1 MCCSS
6 AGKSRMRYARNELRA
21 NHLLSM
27 LDLLGLISAWP
38 LQYTLGTHLA
48 PDTHCDTLHHLL
60 PLVMLRLQHLVRPV
74 QLLRVRSD
82 LVQALPQVLVLQ
94 CKFLRCLAVDADGL
108 LRRRIRG
115 VRRRRAAGIFL
126 AADEVERLGGR
137 RISNGFCCQSSEAS
151 VQNPPFSLPRLESRS
166 FCLPVA
172 RLSELGVVELDMRLN
187 GPGPSACMPS
197 GAEAK
202 ATGLEISSSMFSS
215 MPQNRENGSSV
226 SGMAPRLRKDSSD
239 EEDEC
244 MGEREYGSPLPRDVV
259 GEVLAGEVTARGRGG
274 GRLAGRMA
282 KGGGP
287 SRVAASK
294 LFALQ
299 NLK

>member
-1 MCCSS
+1 
-6 AGKSRMRYARNELRA
+6 
-21 NHLLSM
+21 M

-38 LQYTLGTHLA
+38 LPYTLGTHLS
-48 PDTHCDTLHHLL
+48 PDTHCDTLHYLL
-60 PLVMLRLQHLVRPV
+60 PLIMLRLQHLVCPV

-82 LVQALPQVLVLQ
+82 LVQALPQVFVLQ
-94 CKFLRCLAVDADGL
+94 CKFLRCLAMDADGL
-108 LRRRIRG
+108 LRRGIRS
-115 VRRRRAAGIFL
+115 VRRGRAARVFL

-137 RISNGFCCQSSEAS
+137 RISSGFCRQSSEAS

-166 FCLPVA
+166 FCLPVT
-172 RLSELGVVELDMRLN
+172 RLSELGIVELGMRLR

-215 MPQNRENGSSV
+215 IPQNRENGSSV

-244 MGEREYGSPLPRDVV
+244 MGEREYWSPVPRDVV

-287 SRVAASK
+287 IRVAASE
-294 LFALQ
+294 LLALQ
-299 NLK
+299 SYR